1 MKRFFTFFAALAVTM
16 VAFAQMH
23 GPMRFVGDATFSAM
37 GASKEQKK
45 DTLVVEMGN
54 KSAGTSD
61 KITVPDMVY
70 SPNMVIKSFTVD
82 GLAYTMVG
90 QYPNMYFEWSTD
102 NFSTTTIGTDGQ
114 EKQVSGKLSAQYYH
128 TSGKFAVTVEFTY
141 GAAPHSMTYTC
152 ESAFYLKSTSMPLTV
167 NVLSTD
173 YVPAA
178 NVEYQT
184 RRYVEE
190 NVEKLDVVIPAYSL
204 AGTPMGDLEVGGYT
218 VCGLAYDETK
228 GGYFKDYSKDGLT
241 VHLKSYLAQ
250 GKGLDGD
257 YALAAEGTTLF
268 VQYNGNNVVYVENNF
283 TPGSMPFPIF
293 ATSGEKQV
301 TEVMTVEAEEAQSD
315 VKKSY
320 KRVENGK
327 LVIIKADKKYNS
339 VGQQL

>member
-37 GASKEQKK
+37 GSSKEQKK
-45 DTLVVEMGN
+45 DTMVVEMGDE
-54 KSAGTSD
+54 KAGTSD
-61 KITVPDMVY
+61 KITIPDMVF
-70 SPNMVIKSFTVD
+70 SPEMVVKSFTVD
-82 GLAYTMVG
+82 GLAYTIVG
-90 QYPNMYFEWSTD
+90 KYPNMYFEWNTD
-102 NFSTTTIGTDGQ
+102 NFSTTAIGTDGQ
-114 EKQVSGKLSAQYYH
+114 EKQISGKLSAKYYH
-128 TSGKFAVTVEFTY
+128 TLSKFAVTIEFTY

-152 ESAFYLKSTSMPLTV
+152 ESAYYLKSTSMALTV
-167 NVLSTD
+167 NVLNTD
-173 YVPAA
+173 YTPAA

-184 RRYVEE
+184 RKYVEGD
-190 NVEKLDVVIPAYSL
+190 VEKLDVVIPAYSL

-218 VCGLAYDETK
+218 VLGLTYDEAK

-241 VHLKSYLAQ
+241 VHLKSSPAKGQ
-250 GKGLDGD
+250 GLDGD
-257 YALAAEGTTLF
+257 YALAAEGTALF
-268 VQYNGNNVVYVENNF
+268 VQYNGSKVAYVENNF

-301 TEVMTVEAEEAQSD
+301 TEVKAVEAEEVQPA
-315 VKKSY
+315 VKSY
-320 KRVENGK
+320 KKVENGK